1 MHFLNARLHK
11 PSGISIIEREV
22 PAQGLGTYSIEEVRD
37 IENNLRTQFSTDN
50 TLDVF
55 VFFAEESN
63 ESVRGV

>member
-1 MHFLNARLHK
+1 M
-11 PSGISIIEREV
+11 